1 MRILLINSEYPPL
14 GGGAGNACA
23 NLARSFVKRGHEVT
37 VLTAQF
43 KGLPRDEWRDGVRI
57 RRTPALRKSVYK
69 SGALEQLSFIFGGS
83 LGAVAFVHSW
93 RPDVILAF
101 FGMPSGMVALLLK
114 ALYRIPYV
122 VSLRGGDVPGF
133 RPYDFATYHRLI
145 GPFLRVVWR
154 KAGGVVANSVGLRD
168 LGRAFDAK
176 TSIDIIP
183 NGVDAERFVPAPRSW
198 DPPRMLFVGRVV
210 YQKGL
215 DVLFK
220 ALGQLQALPW
230 ELSIIGDGTQGE
242 RLRAMA
248 EKMGITER
256 VHFLGW
262 RHNDDLVYQYQQANL
277 FVYPSRHEGMPN
289 AVLEAMATGLPVLAT
304 RIAGNEELVV
314 PGETGVLVPPED
326 QSALKNALSGL
337 IPDTLRREIMG
348 GMARK
353 RVEESYTWMEMTR
366 RYEDLLEQV
375 IGAK

>member
-1 MRILLINSEYPPL
+1 MMRILLINSEYPPL
-14 GGGAGNACA
+14 GGGAGNASA
-23 NLARSFVKRGHEVT
+23 NLARAFVEGGHDVS

-43 KGLPRDEWRDGVRI
+43 KGLPRDELRDGVRI
-57 RRTPALRKSVYK
+57 RRTLALRKSVYK

-83 LGAVAFVHSW
+83 LGALPFVFSW
-93 RPDVILAF
+93 RPDVVLAF
-101 FGMPSGMVALLLK
+101 FGMPSGMIALLLK
-114 ALYRIPYV
+114 VLYRIPYV

-154 KAGGVVANSVGLRD
+154 NAGGVVANSIGLRD
-168 LGRAFDAK
+168 LGQAFDPK
-176 TSIDIIP
+176 TPIDIIP

-215 DVLFK
+215 DVLFR
-220 ALGQLQALPW
+220 ALGQLQSLPW
-230 ELSIIGDGTQGE
+230 ELSIIGDGTQAE

-248 EKMGITER
+248 DEMDMMER
-256 VHFLGW
+256 LHLLGW
-262 RHNDDLVYQYQQANL
+262 QHNDDLVHQYQRANL

-314 PGETGVLVPPED
+314 PGETGVLVPSED
-326 QSALKNALSGL
+326 QDALEKALSDL
-337 IPDTLRREIMG
+337 IPDSQGREVMG
-348 GMARK
+348 GRARK
-353 RVEESYTWMEMTR
+353 RVEESYTWTEMAK
-366 RYEDLLEQV
+366 RYEGLLAQV
-375 IGAK
+375 MD